1 LILESI
7 IIKKIRSIKDLTI
20 SFPQTTMLFF
30 GDIGSGKSSVLK
42 AIEFALFGI
51 LTSADLS
58 GESLLRRGENKA
70 SVKLTFLIDDN
81 RYTIERGL
89 LKNSKGQISQT
100 KGSLIVNGSPASF
113 AATDLRRKI
122 LEILNY
128 SVPRYERAKS
138 IDLFRYTVYTPQE
151 SVKEILEANP
161 DTRFEILKD
170 VFGIEKYEI
179 SLRNINIISDHLRDK
194 IKEISIR
201 VKQFENLE
209 KLIIEKEEEFKN
221 QKSKIINLKKKKE
234 FKQKEIDDILQDL
247 KEARLKKEDFA
258 KKIIELE
265 NKEALYKESLE
276 LREKSIKELNTAQN
290 NIKMYEND
298 ARKIILK
305 KLSIELN
312 EKQFNEQISE
322 LRKHISSKEKN
333 KAVIEQKIKD
343 VDKLLKQGKCS
354 LCGQEIHEEERFKK
368 ELNEAHITKD
378 SISNDL
384 DLLSKKVNKLE
395 EGLQDYQEYKVNK
408 EKKELYEKLLET
420 SKKQE
425 KDLQQKLGD
434 LTKKIE
440 KLKKELK
447 EILSIFKVPDIQ
459 SLRNLEKEISGTLKN
474 IEDKVDKLNSE
485 KNQLNVI
492 ISAEEKVIEF
502 LEQEINQMKSDI
514 VFKKKLNHKL
524 VYLTDIRNWLI
535 QEFPTL
541 LRDIEREIMVSSAQH
556 FNLYFK
562 EWFNILIEEGNI
574 EVEIRPDDFQPLIN
588 VNGHDSPF
596 QDLSGGEKS
605 AISLAYRLG
614 LNKIINE
621 RYQEIKTKDL
631 LILDEPTD
639 GFSQQQ
645 VNKMQNIFNTLNTS
659 QMIIISHER
668 VLDSF
673 VTDIFTFKKRNHQTQ
688 IAKETI

>member
-1 LILESI
+1 MILESI
-7 IIKKIRSIKDLTI
+7 IINNIRSIKNLTI
-20 SFPQTTMLFF
+20 PFPQTTMLFF

-42 AIEFALFGI
+42 ALEFALFGI

-58 GESLLRRGENKA
+58 GDSLLRRGENKA
-70 SVKLTFLIDDN
+70 LVKLTFLIDEN

-89 LKNSKGQISQT
+89 SKNSKGQISQT
-100 KGSLIVNGSPASF
+100 KGSLSINGSKISF

-128 SVPRYERAKS
+128 SIPRYERAKS

-179 SLRNINIISDHLRDK
+179 SLRNINIISDYLRDK
-194 IKEISIR
+194 IKEISLR
-201 VKQFENLE
+201 LNQFENLE
-209 KLIIEKEEEFKN
+209 ELIIEKEMELKN
-221 QKSKIINLKKKKE
+221 QKSKINDLKKNRE
-234 FKQKEIDDILQDL
+234 FKQKEIDNTIQDL
-247 KEARLKKEDFA
+247 IKARLKKEDFA

-265 NKEALYKESLE
+265 NKESLYKESQE
-276 LREKSIKELNTAQN
+276 LRKKSIKELDTVQN

-298 ARKIILK
+298 VGKIILK
-305 KLSIELN
+305 KLSVELN

-333 KAVIEQKIKD
+333 KAVIVQKIKD
-343 VDKLLKQGKCS
+343 VDKLLEQGKCS
-354 LCGQEIHEEERFKK
+354 LCGQEIHEEERFRK

-378 SISNDL
+378 SISKEL
-384 DLLSKKVNKLE
+384 DLLSKEINKLE
-395 EGLQDYQEYKVNK
+395 EDFHDYQEYKINK

-425 KDLQQKLGD
+425 KDLKQQLRD
-434 LTKKIE
+434 LAIKIE
-440 KLKKELK
+440 KLQKELK
-447 EILSIFKVPDIQ
+447 EILSAFRAPDIQ
-459 SLRNLEKEISGTLKN
+459 SLRKLEKEVSDTVKSV
-474 IEDKVDKLNSE
+474 EEKVDKLNSE
-485 KNQLNVI
+485 KSELEKKL
-492 ISAEEKVIEF
+492 SAEEKVIEF
-502 LEQEINQMKSDI
+502 LTQEIDQIKSNIALKKRLNQ
-514 VFKKKLNHKL
+514 KL

-541 LRDIEREIMVSSAQH
+541 LRDIEREIMVSSAND

-596 QDLSGGEKS
+596 HDLSGGEKS

-645 VNKMQNIFNTLNTS
+645 VNRMQEIFNTLNTS

>member
-645 VNKMQNIFNTLNTS
+645 VNKMQEIFNTLNTS

>member
-1 LILESI
+1 MILESI
-7 IIKKIRSIKDLTI
+7 IINNIRSIKNLTI
-20 SFPQTTMLFF
+20 PFPQTTMLFF

-42 AIEFALFGI
+42 ALEFALFGI

-58 GESLLRRGENKA
+58 GDSLLRRGENKA
-70 SVKLTFLIDDN
+70 LVKLTFLIDEY

-89 LKNSKGQISQT
+89 SKNSKGQISQT
-100 KGSLIVNGSPASF
+100 KGSLSINGSKISF

-128 SVPRYERAKS
+128 SIPRYERAKS

-179 SLRNINIISDHLRDK
+179 SLRNINIISDYLRDK
-194 IKEISIR
+194 IKEISLRI
-201 VKQFENLE
+201 KQFENLE
-209 KLIIEKEEEFKN
+209 ELIIEKEMKLKN
-221 QKSKIINLKKKKE
+221 QKSKINDLKKNRE
-234 FKQKEIDDILQDL
+234 FKQKEIDNTIQDL
-247 KEARLKKEDFA
+247 IKARLKKEDFA

-265 NKEALYKESLE
+265 NKESLYKESQE
-276 LREKSIKELNTAQN
+276 LRKKSIKELDTVQN

-298 ARKIILK
+298 AGKIILK
-305 KLSIELN
+305 KLSVELN

-322 LRKHISSKEKN
+322 LRKQISSKEKN
-333 KAVIEQKIKD
+333 KAVIVQKIKD
-343 VDKLLKQGKCS
+343 VDKLLEQGKCS
-354 LCGQEIHEEERFKK
+354 LCGQEIHEEERFRK

-378 SISNDL
+378 SISKEL
-384 DLLSKKVNKLE
+384 DLLSKEINKLE

-425 KDLQQKLGD
+425 KDLKQQLRD
-434 LTKKIE
+434 LAIKIE
-440 KLKKELK
+440 KLQKELK
-447 EILSIFKVPDIQ
+447 EILSAFRAPDIQ
-459 SLRNLEKEISGTLKN
+459 SLRKLEKEVSDTVKS
-474 IEDKVDKLNSE
+474 IEEKVDKLNSE
-485 KNQLNVI
+485 KSELEKK

-502 LEQEINQMKSDI
+502 LEQEINQIKSNI
-514 VFKKKLNHKL
+514 ALKKRLNQKL

-541 LRDIEREIMVSSAQH
+541 LRDIEREIMVSSAND

-596 QDLSGGEKS
+596 HDLSGGEKS

-645 VNKMQNIFNTLNTS
+645 VNRMQEIFNTLNTS